1 MGKMEDVTEGFCTFT
16 KGTEKKEEQSFLIIQ
31 LTTVI
36 TIQHSPQS
44 IIYSL
49 SITIAGGWI

>member
-1 MGKMEDVTEGFCTFT
+1 MTSQNRELKSINTREEGAGNHGKDGRRHRRVLHIY

-36 TIQHSPQS
+36 TI
-44 IIYSL
+44 
-49 SITIAGGWI
+49 